1 MRNKQ
6 SQWLTRA
13 VAISILLHLLIFLGS
28 ALLITWD
35 ISPFAATESLSQTEE
50 NPPPPIVFELV
61 DTPESART
69 EQNRQPS
76 KYVSDKSARAQNE
89 RAPEDLQIGNPF
101 SEGEATA
108 PQLPEQP
115 QASRNIPEA
124 PVPQSSAQ
132 AENVLQVPPKRS
144 SFSREFLSPS
154 QQKPDEKT
162 GEGELQ
168 RPATQNLRS
177 RTPDLGSF
185 SLNTYNW
192 EYAPYMLRLKRKI
205 EKNIFPPP
213 AFTYMG
219 MISGTSYLKF
229 RISSDGKLEVLEVLD
244 YNGHKSLMETS
255 WRAIEVSAPFEPLP
269 EDFPEKYLEITAR
282 FEYYVRRGR

>member
-1 MRNKQ
+1 MQKKQ
-6 SQWLTRA
+6 SRWLTRA
-13 VAISILLHLLIFLGS
+13 VAISIILHLLMFFGS

-35 ISPFAATESLSQTEE
+35 TSPFSATESLSQTED
-50 NPPPPIVFELV
+50 NPPPPLVFELV

-76 KYVSDKSARAQNE
+76 KYVSDKAARAQNE
-89 RAPEDLQIGNPF
+89 RSPENLQLGDPF
-101 SEGEATA
+101 SEGEITA

-115 QASRNIPEA
+115 KAAQNTPEA
-124 PVPQSSAQ
+124 SVPKTSTQ

-144 SFSREFLSPS
+144 AFSRDFLSPS
-154 QQKPDEKT
+154 QQQPNEQT

-168 RPATQNLRS
+168 RPATQNLNS

-192 EYAPYMLRLKRKI
+192 EFAPYMLRLKRKI

-229 RISSDGKLEVLEVLD
+229 RISRDGKLEVLEVLD

-255 WRAIEVSAPFEPLP
+255 WRAIEVSAPFEQLP
-269 EDFPEKYLEITAR
+269 EDFPEEYLEITAR
-282 FEYYVRRGR
+282 FEYFVRRGG